1 MKLRGK
7 QKRYLRSQANRM
19 KPLFSVG
26 KNGLNETWLEQVLD
40 ALHRRELIKV
50 NIQQNSDLEV
60 SDIQEYIEANSD
72 INVVQTIGKTL
83 LLFLPASK
91 EKFQIYSVEVRNI

>member
-1 MKLRGK
+1 
-7 QKRYLRSQANRM
+7 M

-60 SDIQEYIEANSD
+60 SDVQEYIEANSD

-91 EKFQIYSVEVRNI
+91 EKFQISL